1 MIIFISLNTFF
12 KRRKNLNESFRIKFG
27 DISYHTKMSQ
37 LASSNTDELKELKS
51 IDQTVED
58 GEYRSEMYYIDQ
70 LLNYRYVS
78 LETSRALK
86 I

>member
-1 MIIFISLNTFF
+1 MISFISLNTFF

-37 LASSNTDELKELKS
+37 LASSNSDELKELQS
-51 IDQTVED
+51 IDQMTED

-70 LLNYRYVS
+70 LLNNRYVS
-78 LETSRALK
+78 EIFLGG
-86 I
+86 